1 MAESN
6 EHEDRNLVLYFL
18 VAFAWSWFFWIVKTT
33 GLIPM
38 SETFGYSLYPIGVF
52 GPFASA
58 FILTYFNQGTEGVK
72 KLLKRGVDLGFGKKW
87 FIPILLLFPAID
99 GSVVL
104 VATFTEGINLDL
116 SWISN
121 LLFVAVGLL
130 VVFIMTCF
138 LAAGEEFGWRGYAL
152 DRLEAH
158 FSAITSS
165 LLLGVI
171 WWAWHIPI
179 FGVLEEFSGLQNT
192 YAWQFFLLYFIT
204 IVAYSVL
211 FTWIYNNTEGSILA
225 VILFHAILNLSD
237 YAIVSVSSQVPTYS
251 IPSFYA
257 LTILVAIAI
266 AIVIVYGPKKLAR
279 KTNKHADERRKL
291 A

>member
-1 MAESN
+1 MAESS
-6 EHEDRNLVLYFL
+6 EREDRNLVLYFL
-18 VAFAWSWFFWIVKTT
+18 VAFAWSWFFWILRTT
-33 GLIPM
+33 LSIPM
-38 SETFGYSLYPIGVF
+38 SEALGFSLNLMGVF

-72 KLLKRGVDLGFGKKW
+72 KLLKRGLDLKFGKKW

-104 VATFTEGINLDL
+104 VATFTEGVNIDL

-121 LLFVAVGLL
+121 PLFVAVELL
-130 VVFIMTCF
+130 VVFILTCF

-152 DRLEAH
+152 RRLEAH

-165 LLLGVI
+165 LLLGII
-171 WWAWHIPI
+171 WWAWHIPVFSI
-179 FGVLEEFSGLQNT
+179 VGGFSGSENA
-192 YAWQFFLLYFIT
+192 YAWQFVLGYFIT

-225 VILFHAILNLSD
+225 VILFHAILNLSA
-237 YAIVSVSSQVPTYS
+237 YAIVSVASQVPRYS
-251 IPSFYA
+251 IPYFYA
-257 LTILVAIAI
+257 ITTPVAIAI
-266 AIVIVYGPKKLAR
+266 AIVTVYGPKRLAPQTKKQTEVKL
-279 KTNKHADERRKL
+279 
-291 A
+291 